1 MSDSLDFSCLLSTLP
16 IELPVFYMVALELQ
30 HHLEKPDFSM
40 AKTIRLVNEDQSLAG
55 HILKMANSA
64 AYIGRVPIET
74 IKDAVIRLGSRQVCN
89 IAMTVSQS
97 GLHSSKNKVVHALM
111 QSLWEHSYSCAVGCQ
126 WVAQNTGYKHLADQ
140 AYMAGLLHDIGKLF
154 LLKAME
160 RLNIM
165 GVAQAD
171 LERNLLLEVFAAH
184 HVEQGCRLMKQWNMP
199 ELYCRIVAEHHN
211 DSFAPEDTVMAIVR
225 FVNQV
230 CKVKGLGLVC
240 NEEIPLLELPEAAV
254 LGIDEALL
262 DDLFLSLTDSTFD
275 ESDQS
280 SGPRTRTAKTAVS
293 ETGPPPEKIVSLSE
307 K

>member
-16 IELPVFYMVALELQ
+16 IELPVFHMVALELQ

-40 AKTIRLVNEDQSLAG
+40 KKTIRLVNEDQSLAG

-64 AYIGRVPIET
+64 AYVGRVPIET
-74 IKDAVIRLGSRQVCN
+74 IKDAVIRLGSQRVCN

-126 WVAQNTGYKHLADQ
+126 WLAQNAGYRQHAEQ

-171 LERNLLLEVFAAH
+171 LERNLLMEVFAAH
-184 HVEQGCRLMKQWNMP
+184 HVEQGRRLMKQWNMP
-199 ELYCRIVAEHHN
+199 EIYCHVVAEHHS
-211 DSFAPEDTVMAIVR
+211 DSFDPEDTVMVIVR
-225 FVNQV
+225 FINAL
-230 CKVKGLGLVC
+230 CKVKGLGLEC
-240 NEEIPLLELPEAAV
+240 DEEIPLLELPEAAI

-262 DDLFLSLTDSTFD
+262 DGLFQGLADS
-275 ESDQS
+275 
-280 SGPRTRTAKTAVS
+280 KS
-293 ETGPPPEKIVSLSE
+293 EDSN
-307 K
+307 